1 MLNLI
6 KLEWK
11 KHKFR
16 GSWLGFI
23 IVNAF
28 MLFTFGVIY
37 ADPMSIAEEIN
48 FNSYAGAFA
57 IIDTFVRIIFI
68 VYASVLLAKFVIEEY
83 KNKTMVLMF
92 TYPISRKKLIA
103 AKLMIVSVWTFLAI
117 IVSNLILT
125 GALVLANSFYGYIPG
140 TLEMDVLIRHG
151 LKVLFHA
158 AASAGLSLIP
168 LFFGMWKKSVPAT
181 IISAVLLV
189 SIINSDTGGFTLS
202 SIVAVPI
209 VLAVIGV
216 LIAYLS
222 IYNIDRT
229 DLN

>member
-1 MLNLI
+1 
-6 KLEWK
+6 
-11 KHKFR
+11 
-16 GSWLGFI
+16 
-23 IVNAF
+23 
-28 MLFTFGVIY
+28 
-37 ADPMSIAEEIN
+37 
-48 FNSYAGAFA
+48 
-57 IIDTFVRIIFI
+57 
-68 VYASVLLAKFVIEEY
+68 
-83 KNKTMVLMF
+83 MVLMF